1 MNRLIIL
8 LIACVILTSISLTP
22 VYSRNLPS
30 LYFTMDDK
38 YIRGER
44 VDFIVMQGTTE
55 TFPFQVTSTTNIPI
69 TVEFDSTIQVGIGI
83 PSSLPNG
90 ILSNFYP
97 SKITLQPGETA
108 DVNLV
113 ISIDDLANTTIYNN
127 LYLLGT
133 WKEEGKIP
141 ESTSTS
147 IRLHVGKDFGIMG
160 SDPDVVFPPLK
171 QVKAG
176 VPIQDIQCKE
186 ELFLL
191 YKAKTLSPACVF
203 GDSKGELLLR
213 GWGLLRIVNPGEII
227 TQELL
232 CKATGLTGIK

>member
-113 ISIDDLANTTIYNN
+113 ISI
-127 LYLLGT
+127 
-133 WKEEGKIP
+133 
-141 ESTSTS
+141 
-147 IRLHVGKDFGIMG
+147 
-160 SDPDVVFPPLK
+160 
-171 QVKAG
+171 
-176 VPIQDIQCKE
+176 
-186 ELFLL
+186 
-191 YKAKTLSPACVF
+191 
-203 GDSKGELLLR
+203 LLLMMDFT
-213 GWGLLRIVNPGEII
+213 E
-227 TQELL
+227 
-232 CKATGLTGIK
+232 

>member
-1 MNRLIIL
+1 
-8 LIACVILTSISLTP
+8 
-22 VYSRNLPS
+22 
-30 LYFTMDDK
+30 MDDK

-113 ISIDDLANTTIYNN
+113 ISI
-127 LYLLGT
+127 
-133 WKEEGKIP
+133 
-141 ESTSTS
+141 
-147 IRLHVGKDFGIMG
+147 
-160 SDPDVVFPPLK
+160 
-171 QVKAG
+171 
-176 VPIQDIQCKE
+176 
-186 ELFLL
+186 
-191 YKAKTLSPACVF
+191 
-203 GDSKGELLLR
+203 LLLMMDFT
-213 GWGLLRIVNPGEII
+213 E
-227 TQELL
+227 
-232 CKATGLTGIK
+232 